1 MHSSSP
7 NPTRPNRARFG
18 LALLA
23 VSLILSSCGGSD
35 DEAPLAGPQPDA
47 ADPAETA
54 VVMADQFDQA
64 LRALNGRYEFTT
76 TVEAQGAA
84 VSQLVGRNVDGNTTS
99 TATVAA
105 NTIDVIGVGLEFWT
119 RTGSGA
125 WVPAAGAPASQDPLA
140 SLLAVTEVTFFEG
153 VLTITYPG
161 AALGLNVDW
170 VTAEVSIL
178 GPSVE
183 LVAIADGLTGRT
195 TLSPAS
201 DLTTITAPI

>member
-7 NPTRPNRARFG
+7 NPTRLRRSRFG
-18 LALLA
+18 IGLIA
-23 VSLILSSCGGSD
+23 VSMILSSCGGGD
-35 DEAPLAGPQPDA
+35 DEAQIGGPPPDT

-54 VVMADQFDQA
+54 VAIADQFDQA

-76 TVEAQGAA
+76 SVDAQGAV
-84 VSQLVGRNVDGNTTS
+84 VSRLAGRNVDGNTTS

-105 NTIDVIGVGLEFWT
+105 ITIDVIGVGLEFWT

-140 SLLAVTEVTFFEG
+140 ALLAVTEVTFFEG
-153 VLTITYPG
+153 ALTLTYPG

-183 LVAIADGLTGRT
+183 LVAVADGLTGRT
-195 TLSPAS
+195 SLSPAS
-201 DLTTITAPI
+201 DLTAITAPA